1 MVKTFKLC
9 DLDCANCV
17 LKMENAIKK
26 IKGVND
32 AKVSFMTQKLTIDAD
47 EENFDEILKQSQKV
61 CKRIEPDCKIIF

>member
-9 DLDCANCV
+9 DLDCANCG

-32 AKVSFMTQKLTIDAD
+32 AKDSFMTQKLTIDAD

>member
-9 DLDCANCV
+9 DLDCANCG

-32 AKVSFMTQKLTIDAD
+32 AKVSFMTQKLTIEIAD
-47 EENFDEILKQSQKV
+47 ENFDAVWKEVKKKAKKV
-61 CKRIEPDCKIIF
+61 NRDVTIIE

>member
-9 DLDCANCV
+9 ELDCANCG

-61 CKRIEPDCKIIF
+61 CKKIEPDCKIII

>member
-9 DLDCANCV
+9 ELDCANCG

-26 IKGVND
+26 IQGVND

-61 CKRIEPDCKIIF
+61 CKRIEPDCKIII

>member
-9 DLDCANCV
+9 DLDCANCG

-47 EENFDEILKQSQKV
+47 EENFDEILKKSQKV